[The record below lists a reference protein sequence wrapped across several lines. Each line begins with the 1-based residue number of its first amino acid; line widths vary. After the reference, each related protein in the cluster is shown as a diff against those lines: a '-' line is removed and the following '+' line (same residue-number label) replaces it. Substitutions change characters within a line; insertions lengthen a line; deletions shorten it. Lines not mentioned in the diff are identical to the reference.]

1 MKWGGL
7 GSCFTHETISWYNR
21 PIDDA
26 KYTETSRRDQMSSRS
41 DCDLKDNGCWICFYP
56 PPVFFHSASEEQPVI
71 VPASF
76 LVRAVLD
83 LALCN
88 CWSGQNRAEWVI
100 CACGGL
106 TVGPSEH
113 IWVLE
118 SWSGGGFAAAGRGRA
133 QTQLI
138 FPLSLPCLMGG
149 GALSYTSV
157 DSYEHPPTMGSAII
171 IFIFVWNTGT
181 KTGQHLTA
189 FVCSERLRVLHKVTF
204 FT

>member
-1 MKWGGL
+1 MFL
-7 GSCFTHETISWYNR
+7 GSCFTHETKSWYSR

-41 DCDLKDNGCWICFYP
+41 DCDLKDNGCWMCFYP
-56 PPVFFHSASEEQPVI
+56 PLVFFHSASEEQPVI

-76 LVRAVLD
+76 LVRAVLN

-106 TVGPSEH
+106 TVDPSEH

-118 SWSGGGFAAAGRGRA
+118 SWWGGGFAAGRGRA
-133 QTQLI
+133 LTQLV

-171 IFIFVWNTGT
+171 IFIFVWNTLAPKLGNT
-181 KTGQHLTA
+181 SQLLSAVEKLG
-189 FVCSERLRVLHKVTF
+189 VLHKLTF